1 MPQANS
7 PAPARRNI
15 VVLGMLSTFG
25 PISLDLYLPALPQ
38 LAAEL
43 EASPSAA
50 QLTITA
56 CLIGLAVGQV
66 VVGPLSDR
74 FGRKRP
80 LMIGLVAYAVTSLA
94 CAFAWSISV
103 LVLFRLIQGLAG
115 AAGIVIARAVARD
128 LHEGRQLV
136 IFFSRL
142 VLVSGLA
149 PAIAPVLGG
158 QLNRVMTWRGIFGV
172 LAGIG
177 VVLVLAG
184 WLGLKESLPR
194 EKRVAGGVL
203 ATLRG
208 FAALAKDRFFVGV
221 ALAAG
226 LAGASMFAYIAGGT
240 FVLQRIYGL
249 SPQLLAGFRAQLAG
263 HHGGCAGQRTAD
275 PTVVAGTGPE
285 YRSGHKSDGIALPR
299 RLDPGRA
306 RVAIRAGIAV
316 RDGQCHRVDPADL
329 HRLGAVQLSGAGG
342 NRVGVAGS
350 AAIRRGRPGRA
361 AGRPGRRADRR
372 AVGHCHL
379 VGQHRCVSGLRRPG
393 HPADP
398 RAPAGRRAESVRRAA
413 ADSGIAVPGTACSL
427 AEGDLSTAAAS
438 D

>member
-1 MPQANS
+1 
-7 PAPARRNI
+7 
-15 VVLGMLSTFG
+15 MLSTFG

-43 EASPSAA
+43 ETSPSAA

-66 VVGPLSDR
+66 VAGPLSDR

-80 LMIGLVAYAVTSLA
+80 LMIGLVAYAIASLA
-94 CAFAWSISV
+94 CAFALSISV
-103 LVLFRLIQGLAG
+103 LLLLRLIQGLAG

-128 LHEGRQLV
+128 LHEGRRLV

-149 PAIAPVLGG
+149 PVIAPVLGG

-194 EKRVAGGVL
+194 EKRVAGGVV

-208 FAALAKDRFFVGV
+208 FGLLIKDRFFVGV

-249 SPQLLAGFRAQLAG
+249 SPQGFSLAFGLNSLGIMTAAQVSGRLTRRLSPVRVLSAGLAVNLAGSLCLAVSTLLGLGLPFVLGSLFVMVSAIGLILPTSTALALSNYPERAGTASALLGLLQYLVGGLAAPLVGLAG
-263 HHGGCAGQRTAD
+263 EDTAVPLGLVTVSASAGACLVFAVLVVPPILERRRTA
-275 PTVVAGTGPE
+275 VLS
-285 YRSGHKSDGIALPR
+285 RSAEPPLT
-299 RLDPGRA
+299 PG
-306 RVAIRAGIAV
+306 
-316 RDGQCHRVDPADL
+316 
-329 HRLGAVQLSGAGG
+329 
-342 NRVGVAGS
+342 
-350 AAIRRGRPGRA
+350 
-361 AGRPGRRADRR
+361 
-372 AVGHCHL
+372 
-379 VGQHRCVSGLRRPG
+379 
-393 HPADP
+393 
-398 RAPAGRRAESVRRAA
+398 
-413 ADSGIAVPGTACSL
+413 
-427 AEGDLSTAAAS
+427 
-438 D
+438 

>member
-1 MPQANS
+1 VPHADS
-7 PAPARRNI
+7 SEPARRNI

-43 EASPSAA
+43 QASTSAA

-66 VVGPLSDR
+66 VAGPLSDR

-80 LMIGLVAYAVTSLA
+80 LMIGLVAYALASLA

-103 LVLFRLIQGLAG
+103 LLLLRLVQGLAG

-149 PAIAPVLGG
+149 PVIAPVLGG
-158 QLNRVMTWRGIFGV
+158 QLTRIMTWRGIFGV

-184 WLGLKESLPR
+184 WLGLKESLPP
-194 EKRVAGGVL
+194 EKRVAGGVV

-208 FAALAKDRFFVGV
+208 FGLLVKDRFFLGV

-249 SPQLLAGFRAQLAG
+249 SPQGFSLAFGVNSVGIMTAAQVSGRLTRRMSPVRVLTAGLMVNLAGSLCLAVSVLLGLALPFLLASLFVMVSAIGLILPTSTALALSNYPERAGTASALLGLLQYLVGGLAAPLVGLAG
-263 HHGGCAGQRTAD
+263 EKTAV
-275 PTVVAGTGPE
+275 PLGLVTCSA
-285 YRSGHKSDGIALPR
+285 S
-299 RLDPGRA
+299 
-306 RVAIRAGIAV
+306 
-316 RDGQCHRVDPADL
+316 
-329 HRLGAVQLSGAGG
+329 LGACLIFAVLVVPPILAH
-342 NRVGVAGS
+342 
-350 AAIRRGRPGRA
+350 RR
-361 AGRPGRRADRR
+361 
-372 AVGHCHL
+372 
-379 VGQHRCVSGLRRPG
+379 S
-393 HPADP
+393 
-398 RAPAGRRAESVRRAA
+398 
-413 ADSGIAVPGTACSL
+413 AVPPQS
-427 AEGDLSTAAAS
+427 AEPPLTPG
-438 D
+438 

>member
-1 MPQANS
+1 MPHADS
-7 PAPARRNI
+7 SEPARRHI

-43 EASPSAA
+43 QASTSAA

-66 VVGPLSDR
+66 VAGPLSDR

-80 LMIGLVAYAVTSLA
+80 LMIGLVAYALASVA

-103 LVLFRLIQGLAG
+103 LLLLRLVQGLAG

-128 LHEGRQLV
+128 LHEGRLLV

-149 PAIAPVLGG
+149 PVIAPVLGG

-184 WLGLKESLPR
+184 WLGLKESLPP
-194 EKRVAGGVL
+194 EKRVIGGVV

-208 FAALAKDRFFVGV
+208 FGLLVKDRFFVGV

-249 SPQLLAGFRAQLAG
+249 SPQGFSLAFGVNSVGIMTAAQVSGRLTRRLSPVRVLAAGLMVNIAGSLCLAASVLLGLGLPFVLASLFVMVSAIGLILPTSTALALSNYPERAGTASALLGLLQYLVGGLAAPLVGLAGEK
-263 HHGGCAGQRTAD
+263 TAV
-275 PTVVAGTGPE
+275 PLGLVTG
-285 YRSGHKSDGIALPR
+285 SAS
-299 RLDPGRA
+299 
-306 RVAIRAGIAV
+306 
-316 RDGQCHRVDPADL
+316 
-329 HRLGAVQLSGAGG
+329 LGACLVFALLVVPPILA
-342 NRVGVAGS
+342 RRRS
-350 AAIRRGRPGRA
+350 AALKQSTQPPLTPG
-361 AGRPGRRADRR
+361 
-372 AVGHCHL
+372 
-379 VGQHRCVSGLRRPG
+379 
-393 HPADP
+393 
-398 RAPAGRRAESVRRAA
+398 
-413 ADSGIAVPGTACSL
+413 
-427 AEGDLSTAAAS
+427 
-438 D
+438 

>member
-1 MPQANS
+1 VPQANS
-7 PAPARRNI
+7 SGPARRNI

-56 CLIGLAVGQV
+56 CLVGLAVGQV
-66 VVGPLSDR
+66 AAGPLSDR

-80 LMIGLVAYAVTSLA
+80 LMIGLVAYAVASLA

-103 LVLFRLIQGLAG
+103 LLLLRLIQGLAG

-128 LHEGRQLV
+128 LHEGRRLV

-149 PAIAPVLGG
+149 PVIAPVLGG

-177 VVLVLAG
+177 VVLMLAG

-194 EKRVAGGVL
+194 EKRVAGGVV

-208 FAALAKDRFFVGV
+208 FGLLIKDRFFVGV

-249 SPQLLAGFRAQLAG
+249 SPQGFSLAFGLNSLGIMTAAQVSGRLTRRLSPVRVLSAGLAMNLAGSLCLAVSTLLGLGLPFVLGSLFVMVSAIGLILPTSTALALSNYPERAGTASALLGLLQYLVGGLAAPLVGLAG
-263 HHGGCAGQRTAD
+263 EETAVPLGLVTLSASTGACLVFAVLVVPPILERRRTA
-275 PTVVAGTGPE
+275 VLS
-285 YRSGHKSDGIALPR
+285 RSAEPPLT
-299 RLDPGRA
+299 PG
-306 RVAIRAGIAV
+306 
-316 RDGQCHRVDPADL
+316 
-329 HRLGAVQLSGAGG
+329 
-342 NRVGVAGS
+342 
-350 AAIRRGRPGRA
+350 
-361 AGRPGRRADRR
+361 
-372 AVGHCHL
+372 
-379 VGQHRCVSGLRRPG
+379 
-393 HPADP
+393 
-398 RAPAGRRAESVRRAA
+398 
-413 ADSGIAVPGTACSL
+413 
-427 AEGDLSTAAAS
+427 
-438 D
+438 

>member
-66 VVGPLSDR
+66 VAGPLSDR

-103 LVLFRLIQGLAG
+103 LLLLRLIQGLAG

-149 PAIAPVLGG
+149 PVIAPVLGG

-249 SPQLLAGFRAQLAG
+249 SPQGFSLAFGLNSLGIMAAAQVSGRLTRRLSPVRVLSIGLAINLTGSLCLAVSTLVGLGLPFVLGSLFVMVSAIGLILPTSTALALSNYPERAGTASALLGLLQYVVGGLAAPLVGLAGEQ
-263 HHGGCAGQRTAD
+263 TAV
-275 PTVVAGTGPE
+275 PLGIVTLSASTGACLVFAVLV
-285 YRSGHKSDGIALPR
+285 IPR
-299 RLDPGRA
+299 ILER
-306 RVAIRAGIAV
+306 
-316 RDGQCHRVDPADL
+316 
-329 HRLGAVQLSGAGG
+329 
-342 NRVGVAGS
+342 
-350 AAIRRGRPGRA
+350 
-361 AGRPGRRADRR
+361 RRADVLSRS
-372 AVGHCHL
+372 AEPPL
-379 VGQHRCVSGLRRPG
+379 TPG
-393 HPADP
+393 
-398 RAPAGRRAESVRRAA
+398 
-413 ADSGIAVPGTACSL
+413 
-427 AEGDLSTAAAS
+427 
-438 D
+438 

>member
-1 MPQANS
+1 VPQANS

-66 VVGPLSDR
+66 VAGPLSDR

-80 LMIGLVAYAVTSLA
+80 LMIGLIAYAVASLA

-103 LVLFRLIQGLAG
+103 LLLLRLIQGLAG

-149 PAIAPVLGG
+149 PVIAPVLGG

-249 SPQLLAGFRAQLAG
+249 SPQGFSLAFGLNSLGIMAAAQVSGRLTRRLSPVRVLSIGLAMNLTGSLCLAVSTLFGLGLPFVLGSLFVMVSAIGLILPTSTALALSNYPERAGTASALLGLLQYVVGGLAAPLVGLAGEQ
-263 HHGGCAGQRTAD
+263 TAV
-275 PTVVAGTGPE
+275 PLGIVTLSASTGACLVFAVLV
-285 YRSGHKSDGIALPR
+285 IPR
-299 RLDPGRA
+299 ILER
-306 RVAIRAGIAV
+306 
-316 RDGQCHRVDPADL
+316 
-329 HRLGAVQLSGAGG
+329 
-342 NRVGVAGS
+342 
-350 AAIRRGRPGRA
+350 
-361 AGRPGRRADRR
+361 RRADVLSRS
-372 AVGHCHL
+372 AEPPL
-379 VGQHRCVSGLRRPG
+379 TPG
-393 HPADP
+393 
-398 RAPAGRRAESVRRAA
+398 
-413 ADSGIAVPGTACSL
+413 
-427 AEGDLSTAAAS
+427 
-438 D
+438 

>member
-1 MPQANS
+1 MPQADF
-7 PAPARRNI
+7 APTARRDI

-66 VVGPLSDR
+66 VAGPLSDR

-80 LMIGLVAYAVTSLA
+80 LMVGLVAYALASLA

-103 LVLFRLIQGLAG
+103 LLLLRLIQGLAG

-128 LHEGRQLV
+128 LYEGRLLV

-149 PAIAPVLGG
+149 PVIAPVLGG

-177 VVLVLAG
+177 LVLVLAG

-194 EKRVAGGVL
+194 QKRAAGGVV

-208 FAALAKDRFFVGV
+208 FGLLIKDRFFVGV

-226 LAGASMFAYIAGGT
+226 FAGASMFAYIAGGT

-249 SPQLLAGFRAQLAG
+249 TPQGFSLAFGLNSVGIMTAAQVSGRLTRRMSPVRVLAAGLAVNLAGSLSLAVSVLLDLGLPFVLASLFVMVSAIGMILPTSAALALSNYPERAGTASALLGLLQYVVGGLAAPLVGLAG
-263 HHGGCAGQRTAD
+263 EQTAVPLGLVTGSASVGACLVFAVLVVPPILARRRTAVLSQ
-275 PTVVAGTGPE
+275 PAEPPLT
-285 YRSGHKSDGIALPR
+285 
-299 RLDPGRA
+299 PG
-306 RVAIRAGIAV
+306 
-316 RDGQCHRVDPADL
+316 
-329 HRLGAVQLSGAGG
+329 
-342 NRVGVAGS
+342 
-350 AAIRRGRPGRA
+350 
-361 AGRPGRRADRR
+361 
-372 AVGHCHL
+372 
-379 VGQHRCVSGLRRPG
+379 
-393 HPADP
+393 
-398 RAPAGRRAESVRRAA
+398 
-413 ADSGIAVPGTACSL
+413 
-427 AEGDLSTAAAS
+427 
-438 D
+438 